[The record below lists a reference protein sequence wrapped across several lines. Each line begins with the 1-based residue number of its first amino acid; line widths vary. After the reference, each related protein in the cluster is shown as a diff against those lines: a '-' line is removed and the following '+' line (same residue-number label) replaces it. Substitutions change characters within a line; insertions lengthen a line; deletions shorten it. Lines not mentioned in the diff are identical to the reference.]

1 MAEDWKTA
9 AKDAYGWYV
18 DLYESVPGLKRVID
32 KAVAEKWT
40 ADRFLSAVRSSK
52 WYKTKQQSELN
63 YIQIKNTQPAEFA
76 AQVADRANTID
87 TYAKSL
93 GFTLSEGQLNRLANQ
108 AFRFDWSQ
116 QELAKYVG
124 TEIARKPK
132 EEGGAV
138 KLTETQVAADIRQLA
153 SRYGIT
159 LTNKDVRTYATDVVT
174 GTMSQ
179 EQLTDK
185 FRNTAKTLFPS
196 LSKQLDQGM
205 TLTDIAQPYQ
215 NVAAQILEI
224 DPTAIDI
231 TKPKYGKLFDFT
243 PKEGAEPRMM
253 SQTEWMKYVR
263 SLPEWKK
270 TENYRQSYA
279 SMANS
284 LARIFGK
291 VS

>member
-9 AKDAYGWYV
+9 AKDSYGWIV

-40 ADRFLSAVRSSK
+40 PDRFVNAVKSTK

-63 YIQIKNTQPAEFA
+63 YIELKNTQPAEFA
-76 AQVADRANTID
+76 AQVEDQSNKIS

-93 GFTLSEGQLNRLANQ
+93 GFTLSDKQLNRLANQ
-108 AFRFDWSQ
+108 ALRFQWSD

-124 TEIARKPK
+124 TEIVRKPK
-132 EEGGAV
+132 EEGQA
-138 KLTETQVAADIRQLA
+138 KPLDQTQVAVNVRTLA
-153 SRYGIT
+153 GRYGIT
-159 LTNKDVRTYATDVVT
+159 LSEKDINTYASDVIT
-174 GTMSQ
+174 GTMSDQ
-179 EQLTDK
+179 QLADK
-185 FRNTAKTLFPS
+185 FRNTAKALFPS
-196 LSKQLDQGM
+196 LATQLDQGM
-205 TLTDIAQPYQ
+205 TVADIAQPYQ

-224 DPTAIDI
+224 DPTTIDI
-231 TKPKYGKLFDFT
+231 TKPKYGKLFDFA

-253 SQTEWMKYVR
+253 SQTEWMKYIR

-279 SMANS
+279 SMANN